1 MAKRVKKSTQG
12 RKTKRGSATRY
23 GPRYGAKH
31 KKRIQKAELTKRK
44 QICPVCGRKSLNK
57 KNYLWVCTKC
67 GAVMAGGAYAP
78 KTLLGKIVDKVLEK
92 KRTQEEIEK
101 ILEEIEKEPKVEK
114 KAVKKKETK
123 KVVKKK
129 TTKKVVKKKTTKK
142 VVKKKTATK
151 KVVKKK
157 E

>member
-12 RKTKRGSATRY
+12 RKTKRGSAARY

-57 KNYLWVCTKC
+57 KNFLWGCTKC

-101 ILEEIEKEPKVEK
+101 ILEQVEKVMEKEPEVEK
-114 KAVKKKETK
+114 KATKKKETK

-129 TTKKVVKKKTTKK
+129 TTKNVVKKKA
-142 VVKKKTATK
+142 VKKT
-151 KVVKKK
+151 VKKEKK